1 MSYDPNDVAKLSY
14 TYYGD
19 PCIVI
24 PAKSSL
30 KTQEIRHT
38 YYGKIISSNDYVSGA
53 APPAESST
61 GFFMFF

>member
-1 MSYDPNDVAKLSY
+1 MAYTPNDVAKLSY

-19 PCIVI
+19 PSIII
-24 PAKSSL
+24 PAKPSL

-38 YYGKIISSNDYVSGA
+38 YYGKIICSNDYISGA
-53 APPAESST
+53 APPVANT

>member
-1 MSYDPNDVAKLSY
+1 MAYTPNDVAKLSY

-19 PCIVI
+19 PSIII

-38 YYGKIISSNDYVSGA
+38 YYGEIISSNDYVSGA
-53 APPAESST
+53 APPAANK

>member
-1 MSYDPNDVAKLSY
+1 MAYNPNEVAKLSY

-19 PCIVI
+19 LCIVI

-38 YYGKIISSNDYVSGA
+38 YYGEIISSNDYVSEA
-53 APPAESST
+53 APPAANT